1 MSDEYV
7 VVSTAQGQFDEEQ
20 LRAFLDAHGVPT
32 QTRGETLR
40 NTHGLSLDGL
50 GAVEILVP
58 RDQTDAARDLLARAE
73 RGEFRLTDE
82 ANGTTPQT

>member
-20 LRAFLDAHGVPT
+20 LRAFLKAHGIPC

-50 GAVEILVP
+50 GTVEILVP
-58 RDQTDAARDLLARAE
+58 RDKADAAHDLLARAE
-73 RGEFRLTDE
+73 RGELRLADDAE
-82 ANGTTPQT
+82 DTTPTR